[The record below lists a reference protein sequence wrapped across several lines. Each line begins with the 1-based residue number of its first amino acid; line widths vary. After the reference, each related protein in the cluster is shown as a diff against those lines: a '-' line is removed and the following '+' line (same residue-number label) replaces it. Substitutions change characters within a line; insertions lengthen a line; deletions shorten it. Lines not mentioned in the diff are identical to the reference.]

1 MSWDMAVAIKE
12 KHKRVTCV
20 GRVLMPAQTDRKRQE
35 WPAVGS
41 REDFLPWNDSLSLFK
56 GNKKGSR
63 EPQLPAHTQRHSFL
77 L

>member
-1 MSWDMAVAIKE
+1 
-12 KHKRVTCV
+12 
-20 GRVLMPAQTDRKRQE
+20 MPAQTDRKRQE